1 MNNDNISTPQL
12 EKFISDFT
20 GTNNASW
27 GKTPGSALTFLT
39 PSTGGI
45 QQFFPGFLSTPNGF
59 KTEENSIN
67 VTVIPDGN
75 QIYPITTNNS
85 QFRRQNS
92 EVNPMY
98 MNPNE
103 IFSNSNNKFAHLTDV
118 TQNGQVNI
126 IHLNLLTAAEL

>member
-12 EKFISDFT
+12 EKFLSDFNAN
-20 GTNNASW
+20 NNATW

-45 QQFFPGFLSTPNGF
+45 PQFFPGFLSTPTGF
-59 KTEENSIN
+59 KTAEENSIN
-67 VTVIPDGN
+67 VTVLPDGSN
-75 QIYPITTNNS
+75 QIYPITANNS

-92 EVNPMY
+92 EMNPMY

-103 IFSNSNNKFAHLTDV
+103 IFSNSNIKFTHLTDL
-118 TQNGQVNI
+118 TQNGQVRMS
-126 IHLNLLTAAEL
+126 